1 MQVVIKNKN
10 SLFLMLTYYFLSNTV
25 DFYSK
30 KHTNFMNNKQW
41 EILPVW
47 RKMNKRIFFWS
58 IKQNIAIIIGAACVA
73 LGIFFVTKNPN
84 ILMASVLSLQ
94 EKKFI
99 AAKWRDIAYKTN
111 SWYVDI
117 FMSEKLETPKNID
130 ISISFNKDTV
140 TIDTKN
146 LSWQGTRTVKN
157 PDENNVI
164 IQSTPEQT
172 VDKSQSIVLLP
183 FTGEIKDILL
193 SEAVANLNDG
203 SQKNLSIG
211 SLNTITTHSK

>member
-1 MQVVIKNKN
+1 MN
-10 SLFLMLTYYFLSNTV
+10 S
-25 DFYSK
+25 
-30 KHTNFMNNKQW
+30 KQW
-41 EILPVW
+41 EILLVW
-47 RKMNKRIFFWS
+47 RKMNKKIFFWS

-84 ILMASVLSLQ
+84 ILMAIVLSLQ
-94 EKKFI
+94 EKTFI

>member
-1 MQVVIKNKN
+1 
-10 SLFLMLTYYFLSNTV
+10 
-25 DFYSK
+25 
-30 KHTNFMNNKQW
+30 MNNKQW

-47 RKMNKRIFFWS
+47 RKMDKKIFFWS
-58 IKQNIAIIIGAACVA
+58 IKQNIAIIIGAACIA
-73 LGIFFVTKNPN
+73 LGIFFIAKNPN

-94 EKKFI
+94 EKTFI

-117 FMSEKLETPKNID
+117 FMSENLETPKNID
-130 ISISFNKDTV
+130 LTISFNKDTV

-146 LSWQGTRTVKN
+146 LSGQGTRTAKN
-157 PDENNVI
+157 PDENSVI
-164 IQSTPEQT
+164 IQSTPGQI